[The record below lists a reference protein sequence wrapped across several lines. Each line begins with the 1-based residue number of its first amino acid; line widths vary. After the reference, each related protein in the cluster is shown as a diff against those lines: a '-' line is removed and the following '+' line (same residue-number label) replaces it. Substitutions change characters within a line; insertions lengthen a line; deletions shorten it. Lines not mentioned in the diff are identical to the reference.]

1 MRFKLP
7 ILKATFHGHN
17 HDEIGR
23 YLSGGKP
30 YIFDSD
36 ISSWGNKKGYS
47 VVEIVRDGSMK
58 TFQHNA
64 EDNTIMNVHDLAALE
79 EI

>member
-17 HDEIGR
+17 HDETGR
-23 YLSGGKP
+23 YLSGGKA
-30 YIFDSD
+30 YIFDSH
-36 ISSWGNKKGYS
+36 ISSWDNKKGYS
-47 VVEIVRDGSMK
+47 VVEIVGDGSMK
-58 TFQHNA
+58 TFQYNA
-64 EDNTIMNVHDLAALE
+64 EDDTIMNVHDLAALE